1 MSMHQADPA
10 SRTESR
16 KVGGRPRNAEMRQ
29 REYLTAAEIDHLI
42 KAARSG
48 RHGHRDATLILIAY
62 RHGLHGKELADLEW
76 SQVEFNAR
84 DAVLHVKRIK
94 GSRASV
100 HTLKGDEVRALRQ
113 LHREAKGPHVFE
125 TERGGPFT
133 RDALNKQ
140 LKNIA
145 ERAGFAKNAVHFHML
160 RHGCGYALANKGHD
174 TRAIQH
180 WMGHAN
186 IQHTVRYTELSPTR
200 FKDFWR

>member
-1 MSMHQADPA
+1 M
-10 SRTESR
+10 
-16 KVGGRPRNAEMRQ
+16 
-29 REYLTAAEIDHLI
+29 
-42 KAARSG
+42 
-48 RHGHRDATLILIAY
+48 
-62 RHGLHGKELADLEW
+62 
-76 SQVEFNAR
+76 
-84 DAVLHVKRIK
+84 LHVKRIK

-145 ERAGFAKNAVHFHML
+145 ERAGFANNAVHFHML

-174 TRAIQH
+174 TRAIQQ
-180 WMGHAN
+180 GRRSSARSVTDIVKAYAERVGLDPALFARPFN
-186 IQHTVRYTELSPTR
+186 AGPASNVRGEAGRL
-200 FKDFWR
+200 DLQN